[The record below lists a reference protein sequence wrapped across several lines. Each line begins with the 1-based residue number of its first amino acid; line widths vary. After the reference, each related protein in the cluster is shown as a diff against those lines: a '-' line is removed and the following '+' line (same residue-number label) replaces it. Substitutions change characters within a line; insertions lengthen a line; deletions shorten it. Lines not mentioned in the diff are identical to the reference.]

1 VRSGA
6 ASPVYNYIYG
16 IRLDGQGPGSSVY
29 HNDIRGCYFGI
40 RVHDGDQAVVSR
52 NTVDVKHT
60 GIFVDLQTATG
71 MDGNRVEDNDI
82 KTEASHCIHIKNA
95 ATTNTLV
102 RNNSMSTGAN
112 VYRIADTAT
121 GTVIYGNEFG
131 HASAQ
136 PIGRAVRRN
145 RPEQRSDRVELHG
158 VDCDEYGRAGGFR
171 AIRRHLSAGRRG
183 KGASEF

>member
-102 RNNSMSTGAN
+102 RNNRMKTTAS

-136 PIGRAVRRN
+136 PIGRAVRGEIVQSSDPIASSCMGWIATN
-145 RPEQRSDRVELHG
+145 TAEQAVFAPFG
-158 VDCDEYGRAGGFR
+158 
-171 AIRRHLSAGRRG
+171 AI
-183 KGASEF
+183 